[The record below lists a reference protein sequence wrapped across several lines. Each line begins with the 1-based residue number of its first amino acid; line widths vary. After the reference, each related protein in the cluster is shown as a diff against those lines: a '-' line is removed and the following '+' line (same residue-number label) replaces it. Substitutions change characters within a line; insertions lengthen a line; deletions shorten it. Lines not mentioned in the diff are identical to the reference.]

1 MDGPF
6 WRDCATQQRYDTMS
20 YFYTLGFQIEEMYL
34 MWWLLIKWLLQ
45 NFQWAVFA
53 LFSTGNINTG
63 EICIESFVSIRL
75 NTFETPWPNELKLDR
90 KHLWKVLYKDCT
102 FRPDPLTNM
111 AATGN
116 SCFWLANFKNSSP
129 LKPLGQI
136 NRNLVGCIYGR
147 SSIKNAHFVP
157 IH

>member
-1 MDGPF
+1 MSLSKHEALVHILSLVQVIYLIPNSGRPF
-6 WRDCATQQRYDTMS
+6 LEGLCYATEIWYYVLFLYPRVSNWRPNH
-20 YFYTLGFQIEEMYL
+20 EEMYL

-90 KHLWKVLYKDCT
+90 KHLWKVLYKDCS

-116 SCFWLANFKNSSP
+116 SCFWFTD
-129 LKPLGQI
+129 
-136 NRNLVGCIYGR
+136 
-147 SSIKNAHFVP
+147 F
-157 IH
+157 